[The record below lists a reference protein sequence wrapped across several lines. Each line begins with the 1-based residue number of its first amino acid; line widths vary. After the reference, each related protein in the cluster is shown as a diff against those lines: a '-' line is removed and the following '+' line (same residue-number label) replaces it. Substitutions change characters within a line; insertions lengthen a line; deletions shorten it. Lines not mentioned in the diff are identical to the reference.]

1 MIRQFSI
8 NITKTM
14 PLSSK
19 IKQTFTTAFFL
30 SLISISCTGSFRSNS
45 TSIPATTANAT
56 QDAAFPIFYG
66 EIIEPENSEHIIIPV
81 GYYSNYGKSRGI
93 SEYSR
98 SSGDTS
104 YLVPYNM
111 IFHHKTTGATHLL
124 LSKNS
129 IINAYNF
136 VALNNKQGKPENKF
150 IFFQVIDQDTNGDG
164 KKNALDAMV
173 GYLADMSG
181 KNVTQITP
189 NNTNLGSW
197 HLDSKQGFMLV
208 KITADTNSDQIFNE
222 ADDMG
227 FIRVNLNQPK
237 IGVDI
242 ITPTMRQQLNQKIS
256 PIPKP

>member
-1 MIRQFSI
+1 ML
-8 NITKTM
+8 
-14 PLSSK
+14 LSSK
-19 IKQTFTTAFFL
+19 IRQTFTTALFL

-81 GYYSNYGKSRGI
+81 GYYSGYGKSRGI
-93 SEYSR
+93 SDYTR

-136 VALNNKQGKPENKF
+136 IPLNNKQGKPENKF

-164 KKNALDAMV
+164 KKNALDAMI
-173 GYLADMSG
+173 GYLADMAG

-189 NNTNLGSW
+189 NNTNLASW

-208 KITADTNSDQIFNE
+208 KITADTNSDQSFTE
-222 ADDMG
+222 ADDIG
-227 FIRVNLNQPK
+227 FIRVNLNQPQ

-256 PIPKP
+256 PLPKH